1 MISIEQIIHSRT
13 GQHLPRWAVYLLR
26 RLLHE
31 QRINL
36 LLKSGQ
42 SLPPAD
48 FLRHVFRELEISSR
62 VRFLSNLPASDRY
75 IFVAN
80 HPFGALDGMLLA
92 DMLLREWSDVGVVV
106 NDLLMHI
113 EPLRPLWIPV
123 NKFGRQSHPYLRL
136 YHEALLSPTKQILT
150 FPAGLCSRFCD
161 GRVTDLEWR
170 DRFVRDAERYDR
182 RIVPVYVDG
191 ILSQRFY
198 RLARLRQAL
207 GIRFNVELLLLAS
220 ELFSQRGSEITI
232 TLSRP
237 IDPHTLP
244 GTPAQK
250 CQLIRHE
257 VYAMG

>member
-1 MISIEQIIHSRT
+1 MISIEHIIRSRT
-13 GQHLPRWAVYLLR
+13 GLRLPRWAIALLR

-31 QRINL
+31 RRINEL
-36 LLKSGQ
+36 ILSGQ
-42 SLPPAD
+42 GLQPTD
-48 FLRHVFRELEISSR
+48 FLRHIFRELEISSR
-62 VRFLSNLPASDRY
+62 VRLLADLPASDRY

-80 HPFGALDGMLLA
+80 HPFGALDGMLIA
-92 DMLLREWSDVGVVV
+92 DTLLRQWRDVGVVV

-123 NKFGRQSHPYLRL
+123 NKFGRQSHPYHRL
-136 YHEALLSPTKQILT
+136 YHKALASPTRQILT
-150 FPAGLCSRFCD
+150 FPAGLCSRLCD
-161 GRVTDLEWR
+161 GRVADLEWR

-191 ILSQRFY
+191 TLSRSFY
-198 RLARLRQAL
+198 RLAQLRQAL

-220 ELFSQRGSEITI
+220 ELFAQRGSEITI

-237 IDPHTLP
+237 IDPRSLS
-244 GTPAQK
+244 GTSAQK